1 MKKFILLLLLILC
14 SCDPSFHENELYE
27 YELIYKI
34 HYPTEVVTETFYCYS
49 HYNSLEPPH
58 HGPIYQLTTNRKG
71 TVNAL
76 YVFGISYEI
85 MPSMIR
91 DNCVIQ
97 TTMPLQVVSFKQ
109 IE

>member
-34 HYPTEVVTETFYCYS
+34 HYPTEVVTSTCVFYS

-76 YVFGISYEI
+76 YIFGISHEN
-85 MPSMIR
+85 MPSIIR

-97 TTMPLQVVSFKQ
+97 TTMPLQVVSLKQ
-109 IE
+109 VK